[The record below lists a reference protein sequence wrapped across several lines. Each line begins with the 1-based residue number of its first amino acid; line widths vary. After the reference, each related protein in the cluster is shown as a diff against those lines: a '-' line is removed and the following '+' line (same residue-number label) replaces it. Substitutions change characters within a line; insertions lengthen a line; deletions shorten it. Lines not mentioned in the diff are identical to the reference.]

1 MRDAVFRLIA
11 DDSVLNAEPYRID
24 EDCVFPTFAMDGTR
38 NITPPNDKL
47 FVIIRWE
54 TTPAGFAAV
63 TTFSVWVHQPRELG
77 NSFHII
83 NAALERIRNILKNAV
98 HVQGADGKKLTQAN
112 FQGYG
117 GDQAD
122 GGYDTITKYAAFTG
136 LSGES
141 FTG

>member
-1 MRDAVFRLIA
+1 MRDAVFRLIS
-11 DDSVLNAEPYRID
+11 DDSVLNADPYRIN
-24 EDCVFPTFAMDGTR
+24 EQCVFPTFAMDGTR
-38 NITPPNDKL
+38 NIAPPNDKL

-54 TTPAGFAAV
+54 TTPPGIAAV

-77 NSFHII
+77 TSFNTI
-83 NAALERIRNILKNAV
+83 NAALERIRRILQAAV
-98 HVQGADGKKLTQAN
+98 HVPGGDGKKLTQAF

-117 GDQAD
+117 GDQSD

-141 FTG
+141 FVG